1 MTKEI
6 DIWKIISVIIA
17 CYAVV
22 LTTIS
27 FFPGENIK
35 LGAENINICNS
46 KFNCPYVNYGYE
58 VDGYYVIIFNFH
70 ILNYGK
76 RTAII
81 DYVDL
86 IFYNKSGNVIS
97 SSPVNENLVTHQ
109 NQILYCIDFI
119 DPVYSPPFNVPYNN
133 PVSVKVKCVS
143 NAAKNENT
151 IEKIEVRVHS
161 GSSSRYIS
169 KFIDLAY
176 PSNSTSPVQ

>member
-1 MTKEI
+1 MMTKEK

-27 FFPGENIK
+27 FFPWENIK

-46 KFNCPYVNYGYE
+46 NYCPYVNYGYE
-58 VDGYYVIIFNFH
+58 VDGYYVIIFYFH

-81 DYVDL
+81 DRVDL
-86 IFYNKSGNVIS
+86 FFYNKSGNVIS
-97 SSPVNENLVTHQ
+97 SSLISEKTVNHQ
-109 NQILYCIDFI
+109 NQILYCINFT
-119 DPVYSPPFNVPYNN
+119 DPVFLPPFNVYYNF
-133 PVSVKVKCVS
+133 PVSAKATCVS
-143 NAAKNENT
+143 NAARNENT
-151 IEKIEVRVHS
+151 IEKIEMRVHS

-169 KFIDLAY
+169 KFIDVAY
-176 PSNSTSPVQ
+176 PSNSRSPVQ

>member
-1 MTKEI
+1 MTKEKN
-6 DIWKIISVIIA
+6 IWKIISAVIA

-22 LTTIS
+22 LTTID
-27 FFPGENIK
+27 FFPRENIK
-35 LGAENINICNS
+35 LGAENINICDPNY
-46 KFNCPYVNYGYE
+46 CPYVNYGYE

-76 RTAII
+76 RTSII

-86 IFYNKSGNVIS
+86 FFYNKSGNVIS
-97 SSPVNENLVTHQ
+97 SSLVNENLVNHQ
-109 NQILYCIDFI
+109 NQILYSIDFT
-119 DPVYSPPFNVPYNN
+119 DPVYLPPFNVYYNS
-133 PVSVKVKCVS
+133 PVSAKATCVS

-151 IEKIEVRVHS
+151 IEKIGVRVHS

-176 PSNSTSPVQ
+176 PSN